1 MKCLVLFISKLA
13 DVMQVL
19 LSEFRDLQ
27 LAALVGAC
35 AGICVDGGGGG
46 GESKLSQVTV
56 TTR

>member
-46 GESKLSQVTV
+46 ESKLSQVTV